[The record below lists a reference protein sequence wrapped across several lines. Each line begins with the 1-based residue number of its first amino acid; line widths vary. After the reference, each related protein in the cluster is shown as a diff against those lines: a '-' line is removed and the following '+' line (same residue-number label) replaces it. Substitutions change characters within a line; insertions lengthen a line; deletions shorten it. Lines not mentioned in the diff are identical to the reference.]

1 MGTILGT
8 NNNFD
13 GIRWKL
19 ISTYLLLIVVALL
32 VINIFVY
39 ETIKTGF
46 LKQQKEDALIKAN
59 IISDSISITLK
70 KEDVELTDI
79 NLDTQLKQISTKLDG
94 RILIIDLK
102 KKVIYDSFNDLKDVV
117 IDQKEVV
124 KALDGEAMASEY
136 ILDKHKNT
144 LYTSV
149 PITKNG
155 KIVGVA
161 LLSISL
167 LEHYIAINSIRNS
180 LILISLIV
188 LILITFITLKIA
200 TGISEPIKRLTQAMQ
215 NAAHGKLN
223 ENVSITG
230 SDEISQLAKAYN
242 FMNTKLSQIEKQR
255 REFVANVSHEL
266 KTPLSSMKLLSESLL
281 IQPNVEVEIYKD
293 FLMDIDSEMN
303 RLNKII
309 ENLLSMVDMD
319 EEKLHIDYK
328 LTYVNY
334 LLEKVVN
341 SIKPLANEK
350 NIKIILK
357 QWEKIQI
364 YLDQDKI
371 HQALTNIIHNAV
383 KYTED
388 SGKVEVS
395 LFRRGQYAVIKISD
409 NGIGIAEE
417 NIPYIFER
425 FYRVDSARSRQTGGS
440 GLGLAISHQIISLH
454 QGMIEVESKVN
465 EGTTFYIKLP
475 MEYMLGEKD

>member
-1 MGTILGT
+1 M
-8 NNNFD
+8 
-13 GIRWKL
+13 
-19 ISTYLLLIVVALL
+19 L

-39 ETIKTGF
+39 ETIKTDF
-46 LKQQKEDALIKAN
+46 LKEQKKDALIKAN
-59 IISDSISITLK
+59 IISDSISVTLN

-79 NLDTQLKQISTKLDG
+79 NLDIQLKEISTKLDG
-94 RILIIDLK
+94 RVLIIDSK
-102 KKVIYDSFNDLKDVV
+102 KKVIYDSFNDLRDAV

-124 KALDGEAMASEY
+124 RALDGEAMVSEY

-149 PITKNG
+149 PLTKNG
-155 KIVGVA
+155 KIAGVV
-161 LLSISL
+161 LLSVSL
-167 LEHYIAINSIRNS
+167 LQHYFTINSIRNS

-188 LILITFITLKIA
+188 LILITSITLKIA
-200 TGISEPIKRLTQAMQ
+200 TAISEPIKRLTQAMQ

-223 ENVSITG
+223 ENVPITG

-293 FLMDIDSEMN
+293 FLMDIDSEMD

-309 ENLLSMVDMD
+309 ENLLNMVDMD
-319 EEKLHIDYK
+319 EEKLHLDYK

-350 NIKIILK
+350 NIKIILN

-395 LFRRGQYAVIKISD
+395 LFRRGQYAIIKISD

-417 NIPYIFER
+417 NTPYIFER

-454 QGMIEVESKVN
+454 QGTIEVESKIN

-475 MEYMLGEKD
+475 MEYMLGDKD